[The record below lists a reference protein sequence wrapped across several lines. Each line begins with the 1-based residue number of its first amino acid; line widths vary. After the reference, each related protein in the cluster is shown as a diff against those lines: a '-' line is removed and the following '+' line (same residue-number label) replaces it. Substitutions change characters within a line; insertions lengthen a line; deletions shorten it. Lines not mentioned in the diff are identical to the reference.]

1 MILYHYSA
9 IILEKF
15 LGIIVKEY
23 ILENKLED
31 ITPVIE
37 NICYEV
43 KKYIKS
49 DEIDLF
55 AAALYEV
62 IMNAIE
68 HGNLNILYEMKKEWL
83 KKNIYHKK
91 LNELLKTDKAKKT
104 HVEIALNVEENLIT
118 INVKDQG
125 LGFKPKQ
132 EMKKISNEGFA
143 RENGRGM
150 MMIKSYFDEVKYNKK
165 GNSVTLTKYLKN
177 E

>member
-1 MILYHYSA
+1 M
-9 IILEKF
+9 
-15 LGIIVKEY
+15 KEY
-23 ILENKLED
+23 ILANKLED
-31 ITPVIE
+31 ITPIIE
-37 NICYEV
+37 NIRHEI
-43 KKYIKS
+43 KKYIKN
-49 DEIDLF
+49 DELDLF

-91 LNELLKTDKAKKT
+91 LKELLKTDKAKGS
-104 HVEIALNVEENLIT
+104 HVYISLEIQENSII

-125 LGFKPKQ
+125 AGFKPKK
-132 EMKKISNEGFA
+132 EMKKINNDGFA

-165 GNSVTLTKYLKN
+165 GNSITLVKYLKN
-177 E
+177 Q

>member
-1 MILYHYSA
+1 
-9 IILEKF
+9 
-15 LGIIVKEY
+15 
-23 ILENKLED
+23 
-31 ITPVIE
+31 
-37 NICYEV
+37 
-43 KKYIKS
+43 
-49 DEIDLF
+49 
-55 AAALYEV
+55 
-62 IMNAIE
+62 MNAIE

-150 MMIKSYFDEVKYNKK
+150 MIKSYFDEVKYNKK
-165 GNSVTLTKYLKN
+165 GNSVTLIKYLKN
-177 E
+177 Q